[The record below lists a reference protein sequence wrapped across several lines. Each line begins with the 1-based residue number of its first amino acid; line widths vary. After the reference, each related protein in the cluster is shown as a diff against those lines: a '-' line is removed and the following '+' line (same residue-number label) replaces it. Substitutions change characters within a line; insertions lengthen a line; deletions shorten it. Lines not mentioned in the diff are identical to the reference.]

1 MRRSASRSMLF
12 AAVTLCTCF
21 FALGEDVSPSVHRIQ
36 PPMIKLRGTARSEHG
51 ILLAIEVSNPN
62 DAALVYTGYAANS
75 FDPPLPPGR
84 ISPICQ
90 IELKRD
96 GQWRRHPIGYC
107 GFGLTDQEL
116 PPGATAAFDVS
127 VPDDG
132 WQAVKIAF
140 GGVSYLSQGESTTT
154 TLWSGEFSRVAIEA
168 LRGERAPPA
177 AGMPQGKWQVE
188 FANGVIESCEF
199 RADRSVA
206 VAEPQ
211 RTSAGRMEVDNGDV
225 IIVFDD
231 DRTERWTAVGK
242 RYVVEHWFPG
252 SRLPKAAPVLGIA
265 ERTL

>member
-1 MRRSASRSMLF
+1 MRRSISRCMLF
-12 AAVTLCTCF
+12 VAVAFCASVL
-21 FALGEDVSPSVHRIQ
+21 ALGEGTPPNANRIR
-36 PPMIKLRGTARSEHG
+36 PPKIMLRGAAGSEHG

-90 IELKRD
+90 IELRLD

-116 PPGATAAFDVS
+116 APGATAAFDVS
-127 VPDDG
+127 VPGDG
-132 WQAVKIAF
+132 WQAVKLAF
-140 GGVSYLSQGESTTT
+140 GGVCGFENGESTTT
-154 TLWSGEFSRVAIEA
+154 TLWSAEFTREAVEA
-168 LRGERAPPA
+168 LCGGRAPPA
-177 AGMPQGKWQVE
+177 DGLPQGNWRIE
-188 FANGVIESCEF
+188 FANGIIENCEF
-199 RADRSVA
+199 RSDRSVA

-211 RTSAGRMEVDNGDV
+211 RTSAGRMEADNGDV

-231 DRTERWTAVGK
+231 DRIERWTAVGK
-242 RYVVEHWFPG
+242 RNIVEHRFPG

-265 ERTL
+265 ERTP

>member
-1 MRRSASRSMLF
+1 MLF
-12 AAVTLCTCF
+12 LAVPFCATVL
-21 FALGEDVSPSVHRIQ
+21 ALGESAPQNANRIR
-36 PPMIKLRGTARSEHG
+36 PPKIMLRAAAGSEHG

-96 GQWRRHPIGYC
+96 SQWRPHPIGYC

-116 PPGATAAFDVS
+116 APGATAAFDVLI
-127 VPDDG
+127 PNDN
-132 WQAVKIAF
+132 WQAVKVAF
-140 GGVSYLSQGESTTT
+140 GGVCGFSDGEATTA
-154 TLWSGEFSRVAIEA
+154 TLWSAEFTREAIEA
-168 LRGERAPPA
+168 RRGEQAPS
-177 AGMPQGKWQVE
+177 AGGLPQGKWQVD

-199 RADRSVA
+199 RADHSVA

-211 RTSAGRMEVDNGDV
+211 RTSAGRMEIDNGNV

-231 DRTERWTAVGK
+231 DRLERWTAVGK
-242 RYVVEHWFPG
+242 SYVVEHWFPS
-252 SRLPKAAPVLGIA
+252 SRLPKAAPVVGIA
-265 ERTL
+265 ERTP